1 MITNYPDK
9 WVVVE
14 ISDGSNTFRK
24 ILSSWYGGYL
34 GNDSWRLSSMIVS
47 TKESEND
54 YYFTTETSAY
64 VCNKNAIGMNL
75 IASGVLKDLIEKAKL
90 RNTEVKVVDYTGDE
104 TLQHSL

>member
-9 WVVVE
+9 WVVIE
-14 ISDGSNTFRK
+14 ISDGDNTFRK

-34 GNDSWRLSSMIVS
+34 GSDSWRLSSMIVT

-90 RNTEVKVVDYTGDE
+90 RNTEVKVVDYDM
-104 TLQHSL
+104 

>member
-34 GNDSWRLSSMIVS
+34 GNDSWRLSSMIVN
-47 TKESEND
+47 TKESETE
-54 YYFTTETSAY
+54 YHFTTETSAY

-75 IASGVLKDLIEKAKL
+75 VASGVLKDLIERAKL
-90 RNTEVKVVDYTGDE
+90 RNTEVKVVDV
-104 TLQHSL
+104 